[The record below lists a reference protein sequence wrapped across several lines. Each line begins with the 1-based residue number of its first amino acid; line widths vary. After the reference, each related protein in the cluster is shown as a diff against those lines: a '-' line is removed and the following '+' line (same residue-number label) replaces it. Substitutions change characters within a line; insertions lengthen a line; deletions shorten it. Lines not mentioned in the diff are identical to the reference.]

1 MAPALDLRLRQ
12 HLALTPQL
20 QQALRL
26 LQLSAL
32 EFAQE
37 MGEALVSN
45 PFLEEGAADSKTPRT
60 AASST
65 LTEPTAPRRRA
76 DARAAAPDGEG
87 EERYSYESPSFGSGG
102 SGDIENDRTD
112 WSEPEPSLHAHLRNQ
127 LMLQQMGERDRA
139 LTHLVVDA
147 LDDDGYLKVSL
158 EELAAADRRRADVD
172 ADELRVGAAARA
184 DARACGRR
192 ARATC
197 RSACMLQLEARSER
211 GPAWE
216 CACKI
221 VQNHLPVL
229 AAHELGK
236 LQQQLVCDEKTM
248 HQAIALIR
256 SLDPKP
262 GHRFGRGDARF
273 VIPDVIVTKVR
284 GKWMVSLNPAVVPRL
299 RINRSY
305 ADAVSGAGHSFLSK
319 QLQEARWLL
328 RSMEQRL
335 VTIQRVAEAI
345 VQKQRAFL
353 EYGEVA
359 MKPLALKHIAA
370 QLSLHESTVCRV
382 TNNKYMATPRGVYEF
397 KHFFSRQLATEAGG
411 ACSATA
417 VRALLKELITTEDP
431 ARPLSDAKLAT
442 LLSEQGLRVARRTI
456 TKYRTLMRVPS
467 VEVRRTLGPLAESAG
482 AGVRGGA
489 WRKSSRDVSK
499 RRLRPT
505 PHSSALHAAGFA
517 ASRRTRASISIRPGQ
532 HDQHPIG
539 GDAAHDE
546 GTKHAGKTAAAGA
559 AVGGVTG
566 LAIGTAA
573 AAALEP
579 GLTVSRR
586 RVRAPA
592 SALTPARWRA
602 V

>member
-37 MGEALVSN
+37 MGEALVNN
-45 PFLEEGAADSKTPRT
+45 PFLEESAEKQQHSTSSATLSEAATPATATTPDATPDSG
-60 AASST
+60 
-65 LTEPTAPRRRA
+65 
-76 DARAAAPDGEG
+76 DG

-112 WSEPEPSLHAHLRNQ
+112 WSEPEPSLQAHLRNQ
-127 LMLQQMGERDRA
+127 LMLSPMGERDRA
-139 LTHLVVDA
+139 LTNFLVDA
-147 LDDDGYLKVSL
+147 LDDDGYLKVTL
-158 EELAAADRRRADVD
+158 EELVALLTTDGGVD
-172 ADELRVGAAARA
+172 ADELRGSLRLVQSLEPVGVGAR
-184 DARACGRR
+184 DLQECL
-192 ARATC
+192 T
-197 RSACMLQLEARSER
+197 LQLNARDER

-216 CACKI
+216 CACKL
-221 VQNHLPVL
+221 VQNHLHVL
-229 AAHELGK
+229 AAHEMGK
-236 LQQQLVCDEKTM
+236 LQQQLGCDEKTM

-262 GHRFGRGDARF
+262 GLRFGRGDTRF
-273 VIPDVIVTKVR
+273 VVPDVIVAKVR
-284 GKWMVSLNPAVVPRL
+284 GKWTVNLNPAVVPRL
-299 RINRSY
+299 RVNRSY

-382 TNNKYMATPRGVYEF
+382 TNNKYMATPRGVFEF

-467 VEVRRTLGPLAESAG
+467 VEVRRTMGRSQ
-482 AGVRGGA
+482 
-489 WRKSSRDVSK
+489 SM
-499 RRLRPT
+499 
-505 PHSSALHAAGFA
+505 
-517 ASRRTRASISIRPGQ
+517 RAQ
-532 HDQHPIG
+532 
-539 GDAAHDE
+539 A
-546 GTKHAGKTAAAGA
+546 
-559 AVGGVTG
+559 
-566 LAIGTAA
+566 
-573 AAALEP
+573 
-579 GLTVSRR
+579 
-586 RVRAPA
+586 
-592 SALTPARWRA
+592 
-602 V
+602 

>member
-37 MGEALVSN
+37 MGEALVNN
-45 PFLEEGAADSKTPRT
+45 PFLEEAAPKNET
-60 AASST
+60 ATHATGSST
-65 LTEPTAPRRRA
+65 LTEPAAATAPTPESV
-76 DARAAAPDGEG
+76 APDTEG
-87 EERYSYESPSFGSGG
+87 EERYSYESPSFGSGS

-112 WSEPEPSLHAHLRNQ
+112 WSEPEPSLQAHLRNQ
-127 LMLQQMGERDRA
+127 LMLSPMGERDRA
-139 LTHLVVDA
+139 LTHFIVDA

-158 EELAAADRRRADVD
+158 DELAAAAPPDANVD
-172 ADELRVGAAARA
+172 AEELRAAVRLVQTLEPAGVAAR
-184 DARACGRR
+184 DLQECL
-192 ARATC
+192 T
-197 RSACMLQLEARSER
+197 LQLEAKTER

-216 CACKI
+216 CAHRI

-236 LQQQLVCDEKTM
+236 LQQQLSCDEKVM

-284 GKWMVSLNPAVVPRL
+284 GKWTVNLNPAVVPRL

-370 QLSLHESTVCRV
+370 QLNLHESTVCRV

-467 VEVRRTLGPLAESAG
+467 VEVRRTLGRAQNM
-482 AGVRGGA
+482 
-489 WRKSSRDVSK
+489 
-499 RRLRPT
+499 RP
-505 PHSSALHAAGFA
+505 A
-517 ASRRTRASISIRPGQ
+517 AS
-532 HDQHPIG
+532 
-539 GDAAHDE
+539 
-546 GTKHAGKTAAAGA
+546 
-559 AVGGVTG
+559 
-566 LAIGTAA
+566 
-573 AAALEP
+573 
-579 GLTVSRR
+579 
-586 RVRAPA
+586 
-592 SALTPARWRA
+592 
-602 V
+602 

>member
-1 MAPALDLRLRQ
+1 MAPALDLRLKQ

-45 PFLEEGAADSKTPRT
+45 PFLEEAAGDGKPVHG
-60 AASST
+60 ASSGS
-65 LTEPTAPRRRA
+65 LTEPVAAVSSAPE
-76 DARAAAPDGEG
+76 APVADGEA
-87 EERYSYESPSFGSGG
+87 EERYSYEAPSFGSGN
-102 SGDIENDRTD
+102 SGDVENDRTD
-112 WSEPEPSLHAHLRNQ
+112 WSEPEPSLQAHLRNQ
-127 LMLQQMGERDRA
+127 LMLSPMGERDRA
-139 LTHLVVDA
+139 LTHLLVDA
-147 LDDDGYLKVSL
+147 LDDDGYLKVSF
-158 EELAAADRRRADVD
+158 EELLALIPPDSGVD
-172 ADELRVGAAARA
+172 ADELRAALRLVQNLEPAGIGAR
-184 DARACGRR
+184 DLQECL
-192 ARATC
+192 
-197 RSACMLQLEARSER
+197 MLQLEAREER

-216 CACKI
+216 CARRI
-221 VQNHLPVL
+221 VQDHLGIL

-262 GHRFGRGDARF
+262 GHRFGRGDTRF
-273 VIPDVIVTKVR
+273 VVPDVIVTKVR
-284 GKWMVSLNPAVVPRL
+284 GKWVVNLNPSVVPRL

-411 ACSATA
+411 AASATA
-417 VRALLKELITTEDP
+417 VRALLKELITGEDP

-467 VEVRRTLGPLAESAG
+467 VEVRRTLGRSQAIRAEA
-482 AGVRGGA
+482 
-489 WRKSSRDVSK
+489 
-499 RRLRPT
+499 
-505 PHSSALHAAGFA
+505 
-517 ASRRTRASISIRPGQ
+517 
-532 HDQHPIG
+532 
-539 GDAAHDE
+539 
-546 GTKHAGKTAAAGA
+546 
-559 AVGGVTG
+559 
-566 LAIGTAA
+566 
-573 AAALEP
+573 
-579 GLTVSRR
+579 
-586 RVRAPA
+586 
-592 SALTPARWRA
+592 
-602 V
+602 

>member
-37 MGEALVSN
+37 MGEALVNN
-45 PFLEEGAADSKTPRT
+45 PFLEEASSDGKPAH
-60 AASST
+60 AASSST
-65 LTEPTAPRRRA
+65 LSEPVAPATPTSEAAPEA
-76 DARAAAPDGEG
+76 DA
-87 EERYSYESPSFGSGG
+87 EERYSYEAPSFGSGS
-102 SGDIENDRTD
+102 SGETENDRTD
-112 WSEPEPSLHAHLRNQ
+112 WSEPEPSLQAHLRNQ
-127 LMLQQMGERDRA
+127 LMLSPMGERDRA
-139 LTHLVVDA
+139 LTHLFVDA
-147 LDDDGYLKVSL
+147 LDDDGYLKVSF
-158 EELAAADRRRADVD
+158 EELLALLPAESGVD
-172 ADELRVGAAARA
+172 ADELRAALRLVQNLEPAGIGAR
-184 DARACGRR
+184 DLQECL
-192 ARATC
+192 T
-197 RSACMLQLEARSER
+197 LQLEARDDR

-216 CACKI
+216 CARKI
-221 VQNHLPVL
+221 VQNYLPIL

-236 LQQQLVCDEKTM
+236 LQHQLACDEKTM

-262 GHRFGRGDARF
+262 GHRFGRGDTRF
-273 VIPDVIVTKVR
+273 VVPDVIVTKVR
-284 GKWMVSLNPAVVPRL
+284 GKWVVNLNPSVVPRL

-370 QLSLHESTVCRV
+370 QLNLHESTVCRV

-411 ACSATA
+411 AASATA

-431 ARPLSDAKLAT
+431 SRPLSDAKLAT

-467 VEVRRTLGPLAESAG
+467 VEVRRTLGRSSSLRAEA
-482 AGVRGGA
+482 
-489 WRKSSRDVSK
+489 
-499 RRLRPT
+499 
-505 PHSSALHAAGFA
+505 
-517 ASRRTRASISIRPGQ
+517 
-532 HDQHPIG
+532 
-539 GDAAHDE
+539 
-546 GTKHAGKTAAAGA
+546 
-559 AVGGVTG
+559 
-566 LAIGTAA
+566 
-573 AAALEP
+573 
-579 GLTVSRR
+579 
-586 RVRAPA
+586 
-592 SALTPARWRA
+592 
-602 V
+602 

>member
-1 MAPALDLRLRQ
+1 
-12 HLALTPQL
+12 
-20 QQALRL
+20 
-26 LQLSAL
+26 
-32 EFAQE
+32 
-37 MGEALVSN
+37 
-45 PFLEEGAADSKTPRT
+45 
-60 AASST
+60 
-65 LTEPTAPRRRA
+65 
-76 DARAAAPDGEG
+76 
-87 EERYSYESPSFGSGG
+87 
-102 SGDIENDRTD
+102 
-112 WSEPEPSLHAHLRNQ
+112 
-127 LMLQQMGERDRA
+127 
-139 LTHLVVDA
+139 
-147 LDDDGYLKVSL
+147 
-158 EELAAADRRRADVD
+158 
-172 ADELRVGAAARA
+172 
-184 DARACGRR
+184 
-192 ARATC
+192 
-197 RSACMLQLEARSER
+197 MLQLHARDER
-211 GPAWE
+211 TPAWQ
-216 CACKI
+216 CACRI
-221 VQNHLPVL
+221 VKEHLPVL

-236 LQQQLVCDEKTM
+236 LQQQLSCDEKTM

-284 GKWMVSLNPAVVPRL
+284 GKWIVNLNPAVVPRL

-370 QLSLHESTVCRV
+370 QLNLHESTVCRV

-467 VEVRRTLGPLAESAG
+467 VEVRRTLGRSQ
-482 AGVRGGA
+482 
-489 WRKSSRDVSK
+489 SM
-499 RRLRPT
+499 
-505 PHSSALHAAGFA
+505 
-517 ASRRTRASISIRPGQ
+517 RAQ
-532 HDQHPIG
+532 
-539 GDAAHDE
+539 A
-546 GTKHAGKTAAAGA
+546 
-559 AVGGVTG
+559 
-566 LAIGTAA
+566 
-573 AAALEP
+573 
-579 GLTVSRR
+579 
-586 RVRAPA
+586 
-592 SALTPARWRA
+592 
-602 V
+602 

>member
-1 MAPALDLRLRQ
+1 MAPGLDLRLRQ

-26 LQLSAL
+26 LQLSAI

-45 PFLEEGAADSKTPRT
+45 AFLEEAATEKTPH
-60 AASST
+60 ST
-65 LTEPTAPRRRA
+65 TSATSTEPTAPA
-76 DARAAAPDGEG
+76 SATPEPAPEAEA

-127 LMLQQMGERDRA
+127 LMLQQMGERDHA
-139 LTHLVVDA
+139 LTHLIVDA
-147 LDDDGYLKVSL
+147 LDDDGYLKVSF
-158 EELAAADRRRADVD
+158 EELAALVSADGDVEAGD
-172 ADELRVGAAARA
+172 MGAALRLVQTLEPAGVG
-184 DARACGRR
+184 GRDLQE
-192 ARATC
+192 C
-197 RSACMLQLEARSER
+197 LMLQLEAHTER
-211 GPAWE
+211 GPAWD
-216 CACKI
+216 CASKI

-262 GHRFGRGDARF
+262 GLRYGRGDTRF
-273 VIPDVIVTKVR
+273 VTPDVIVSKVR
-284 GKWMVSLNPAVVPRL
+284 GKWTVALNPAVVPRL

-370 QLSLHESTVCRV
+370 QLNLHESTVCRV
-382 TNNKYMATPRGVYEF
+382 TNNKYMATPRGIYEF
-397 KHFFSRQLATEAGG
+397 KQFFSRQLATEAGG

-417 VRALLKELITTEDP
+417 VRALVKEMITAEDP

-467 VEVRRTLGPLAESAG
+467 VEVRRTLGRAEN
-482 AGVRGGA
+482 
-489 WRKSSRDVSK
+489 
-499 RRLRPT
+499 LR
-505 PHSSALHAAGFA
+505 HQA
-517 ASRRTRASISIRPGQ
+517 
-532 HDQHPIG
+532 
-539 GDAAHDE
+539 
-546 GTKHAGKTAAAGA
+546 
-559 AVGGVTG
+559 
-566 LAIGTAA
+566 
-573 AAALEP
+573 
-579 GLTVSRR
+579 
-586 RVRAPA
+586 
-592 SALTPARWRA
+592 
-602 V
+602 

>member
-37 MGEALVSN
+37 MGEALVNN
-45 PFLEEGAADSKTPRT
+45 PFLEETPENKAPLPAAAATTTP
-60 AASST
+60 A
-65 LTEPTAPRRRA
+65 TETAP
-76 DARAAAPDGEG
+76 APAQPVEEAEGDG
-87 EERYSYESPSFGSGG
+87 EERYSYEGLSYGNGSSADG
-102 SGDIENDRTD
+102 ENERTD
-112 WSEPEPSLHAHLRNQ
+112 WGEPEPSLHSHLRSQ
-127 LMLQQMGERDRA
+127 LMLSQMGERDRA
-139 LTHLVVDA
+139 LTHFIVDA
-147 LDDDGYLKVSL
+147 LDDDGYLKVKL
-158 EELAAADRRRADVD
+158 EELVALLPQEVSVD
-172 ADELRVGAAARA
+172 TDELRAALRLVQTLDPPGVGAQSLPE
-184 DARACGRR
+184 CLL
-192 ARATC
+192 
-197 RSACMLQLEARSER
+197 LQLQVRPER
-211 GPAWE
+211 GKAWE
-216 CACKI
+216 AASKI
-221 VQNHLPVL
+221 VQNHLPTL
-229 AAHELGK
+229 AAHEVGK
-236 LQQQLVCDEKTM
+236 LQQLLRCDETTL
-248 HQAIALIR
+248 HEAISLIR

-262 GHRFGRGDARF
+262 GHRFGRSDTRF
-273 VIPDVIVTKVR
+273 VVPDVIVAKVR
-284 GKWMVSLNPAVVPRL
+284 GKWIVNMNPAVVPRL

-305 ADAVSGAGHSFLSK
+305 VDAVSGSGHSYLSK

-370 QLSLHESTVCRV
+370 QLNLHESTVCRV
-382 TNNKYMATPRGVYEF
+382 TNNKYMSTPRGVFEF

-467 VEVRRTLGPLAESAG
+467 VEVRRTLGKAQA
-482 AGVRGGA
+482 
-489 WRKSSRDVSK
+489 
-499 RRLRPT
+499 LR
-505 PHSSALHAAGFA
+505 SSA
-517 ASRRTRASISIRPGQ
+517 
-532 HDQHPIG
+532 
-539 GDAAHDE
+539 
-546 GTKHAGKTAAAGA
+546 
-559 AVGGVTG
+559 
-566 LAIGTAA
+566 
-573 AAALEP
+573 
-579 GLTVSRR
+579 
-586 RVRAPA
+586 
-592 SALTPARWRA
+592 
-602 V
+602 